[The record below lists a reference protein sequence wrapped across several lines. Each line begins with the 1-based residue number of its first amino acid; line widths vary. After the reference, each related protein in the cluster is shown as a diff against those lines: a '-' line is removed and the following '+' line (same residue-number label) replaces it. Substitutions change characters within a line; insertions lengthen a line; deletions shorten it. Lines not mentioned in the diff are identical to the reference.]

1 MTGIL
6 RFLLL
11 TFAVLTLT
19 LPRAS
24 AQSKADS
31 PDGVKSLEFF
41 VGDWHCDGKFPS
53 TGKAITANLHFEP
66 ILDGKFLFFKHDDE
80 PPFNYHAHSYWGWDQ
95 VAKQF
100 VATVHDSIGGTRIFR
115 SSGWEGK
122 TLNWLGG
129 NLPAST
135 DQKFVFKR
143 LEDKKFR
150 VSYSYTRNGGWVDVD
165 TSVCT
170 ATSK

>member
-1 MTGIL
+1 MTSFL

-19 LPRAS
+19 LPRAG
-24 AQSKADS
+24 AQSKADN

-53 TGKAITANLHFEP
+53 TGKAIRANLHFES

-100 VATVHDSIGGTRIFR
+100 VSTVHDSMGGTRFFR
-115 SSGWEGK
+115 STGWEGK

-129 NLPAST
+129 T
-135 DQKFVFKR
+135 DQKFKFTFER

-150 VSYSYTRNGGWVDVD
+150 VSYSFIRNGGWVAVD

-170 ATSK
+170 STSK